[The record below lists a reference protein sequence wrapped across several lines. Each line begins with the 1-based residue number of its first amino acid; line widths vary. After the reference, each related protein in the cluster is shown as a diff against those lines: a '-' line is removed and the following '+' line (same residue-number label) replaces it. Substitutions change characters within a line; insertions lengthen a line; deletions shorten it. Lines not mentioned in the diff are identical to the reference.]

1 MENENGKILAVIPA
15 RGGSKGLPGKNI
27 IPLNGKPLIYWTIK
41 AAQDARC
48 VDRIFVS
55 TDDRRIADTAKQ
67 FNAEVPWLRPPE
79 LADDASSVIDAVKYD
94 VTRFRD
100 RENYNP
106 EYILLLQ
113 PTSPLRTGKDIDG
126 AFALLKEKNAGA
138 VVSVTECST
147 HPYIMKVL
155 DAGKKV
161 HDFMAIPLD
170 AKKMNR
176 QNFPQVHALNV
187 ALYLI
192 KTELF
197 LKNETFLVSDAT
209 VGYEMPPERSV
220 DIDTGFDLI
229 TASALMSGMNGINER
244 K

>member
-1 MENENGKILAVIPA
+1 ME
-15 RGGSKGLPGKNI
+15 
-27 IPLNGKPLIYWTIK
+27 
-41 AAQDARC
+41 
-48 VDRIFVS
+48 
-55 TDDRRIADTAKQ
+55 
-67 FNAEVPWLRPPE
+67 
-79 LADDASSVIDAVKYD
+79 
-94 VTRFRD
+94 
-100 RENYNP
+100 
-106 EYILLLQ
+106 
-113 PTSPLRTGKDIDG
+113 
-126 AFALLKEKNAGA
+126 
-138 VVSVTECST
+138 
-147 HPYIMKVL
+147 
-155 DAGKKV
+155 
-161 HDFMAIPLD
+161 IPLD

-176 QNFPQVHALNV
+176 QNFPQVHALNG